1 MLVLTRKQQ
10 EQIRIGDN
18 ITLTILKVKG
28 KSIRIGIEAPKE
40 IRVVR
45 GELSDTVQ
53 TNDTVQTAVS
63 GKSLTDQAI
72 RSVASTLDINEK
84 LKRLDANK
92 SDSQINPPKASQ
104 PMNTAT
110 APQVSS
116 DYQVLSFRLPAQEQ
130 TSETPRF
137 SENRIKTMQ
146 DFMAK
151 R

>member
-28 KSIRIGIEAPKE
+28 KSIRIGIDAPKD

-45 GELSDTVQ
+45 GELIDTVK
-53 TNDTVQTAVS
+53 TAAS
-63 GKSLTDQAI
+63 GDGTTSSVVK
-72 RSVASTLDINEK
+72 RVASHLDINEK
-84 LKRLDANK
+84 LNRIDTKT
-92 SDSQINPPKASQ
+92 SDTKIEPPKASQ
-104 PMNTAT
+104 AVNTAS
-110 APQVSS
+110 APQTMS

-130 TSETPRF
+130 VSESPGFT
-137 SENRIKTMQ
+137 ENRIKTMQ